1 MKVQRTV
8 KFKVCAIKQHT
19 DMEWVL
25 YDSTDYKVAEE
36 FALSYVGEHKEVFI
50 KKVFELSS
58 TTPLHLVPGS
68 EL

>member
-1 MKVQRTV
+1 
-8 KFKVCAIKQHT
+8 
-19 DMEWVL
+19 MEWVL